1 MVSRPLA
8 LLVLLLQVVTD
19 LFWFH
24 NGLPV
29 AAFRLQWYKTLKS
42 ETIIEIING
51 QHLISDIFHAKY
63 PSLDHLL
70 KLRLFLDK
78 VAFEFKSIT
87 LILCWYS
94 WLVSPSLPKKWN
106 PVQERD
112 ACLIM

>member
-24 NGLPV
+24 ILVDPGLPV

-70 KLRLFLDK
+70 KLRLFLDEI
-78 VAFEFKSIT
+78 VYNSVWI
-87 LILCWYS
+87 
-94 WLVSPSLPKKWN
+94 
-106 PVQERD
+106 
-112 ACLIM
+112 

>member
-24 NGLPV
+24 ILVDHGLPV

-42 ETIIEIING
+42 ETSIEIING

-63 PSLDHLL
+63 PSLDHSL
-70 KLRLFLDK
+70 KLRLFLDEI
-78 VAFEFKSIT
+78 VYNSVRI
-87 LILCWYS
+87 
-94 WLVSPSLPKKWN
+94 
-106 PVQERD
+106 
-112 ACLIM
+112 

>member
-24 NGLPV
+24 ILVDRGLPV

-70 KLRLFLDK
+70 KLRLFLDEI
-78 VAFEFKSIT
+78 VYNSIR
-87 LILCWYS
+87 I
-94 WLVSPSLPKKWN
+94 
-106 PVQERD
+106 
-112 ACLIM
+112 

>member
-8 LLVLLLQVVTD
+8 LLVLLLQIVTD

-24 NGLPV
+24 ILVDHGLPV

-70 KLRLFLDK
+70 KLRLFLDEI
-78 VAFEFKSIT
+78 VYNSVRI
-87 LILCWYS
+87 
-94 WLVSPSLPKKWN
+94 
-106 PVQERD
+106 
-112 ACLIM
+112 

>member
-24 NGLPV
+24 ILVDHGLPV

-42 ETIIEIING
+42 ETSIEIING
-51 QHLISDIFHAKY
+51 QHLISVVIFHAKY

-70 KLRLFLDK
+70 KLRLFLDEI
-78 VAFEFKSIT
+78 V
-87 LILCWYS
+87 YS
-94 WLVSPSLPKKWN
+94 SV
-106 PVQERD
+106 R
-112 ACLIM
+112 I